1 MSRLDFKTK
10 DRAQVVVEGLY
21 QDLERRI
28 IASPPGQCPVD
39 MAESFLKL
47 CHAQSCGKCVPC
59 RVGIGQLLKIL
70 DDILDL
76 NKEKSM
82 EQLELLRRTA
92 VVIKES
98 ADCAIG
104 TEAASMVLRG
114 LDGFREDYEEHI
126 RHNRCAIPV
135 SRKASSRYRA
145 WHFAL
150 PGVDVPGYNS
160 SGNGRQIRRC
170 RKTDQKGQSVPDSLC
185 TYLRTSL
192 RGKVPEDS

>member
-104 TEAASMVLRG
+104 TEAASMDSARITRNTSVTIAAR
-114 LDGFREDYEEHI
+114 
-126 RHNRCAIPV
+126 PV

-145 WHFAL
+145 WHFVL
-150 PGVDVPGYNS
+150 PA
-160 SGNGRQIRRC
+160 
-170 RKTDQKGQSVPDSLC
+170 
-185 TYLRTSL
+185 
-192 RGKVPEDS
+192 

>member
-126 RHNRCAIPV
+126 RHNRCATSIQEGKQPGTV
-135 SRKASSRYRA
+135 RGTLSCRRRCA
-145 WHFAL
+145 WIH
-150 PGVDVPGYNS
+150 S

-170 RKTDQKGQSVPDSLC
+170 CKTDQKGQSVPDSLC

>member
-104 TEAASMVLRG
+104 PAWCCGDWMDSARITRNTSFTIAAR
-114 LDGFREDYEEHI
+114 
-126 RHNRCAIPV
+126 PV

-145 WHFAL
+145 WHFVL
-150 PGVDVPGYNS
+150 PA
-160 SGNGRQIRRC
+160 
-170 RKTDQKGQSVPDSLC
+170 
-185 TYLRTSL
+185 
-192 RGKVPEDS
+192 